1 MYQNFFQL
9 RGNPF
14 GTNPDPRYLFLTRDA
29 QEALACLTYGIQ
41 ARKGF
46 IVLSGE
52 VGTGKTTLLNKLLN
66 WLRGDRAATAF
77 VFNSSLTVGEFLDFM
92 MADFG
97 IACDSPMKSQVLL
110 RLNRWLLERY
120 RAGEAVVLIVDEA
133 QNLSL
138 PVLEEIR
145 LLTNLE
151 TSSEKLIQIVLS
163 GQPELDEKLKL
174 PRLRQLR
181 QRINLRARL
190 HPLTAEEARGYIADR
205 LRIAGGDGHEIFAPE
220 AIERVHY
227 CTNGIP
233 RLINLLCEHALISAF
248 ADQER
253 IVTADRIEQTA
264 SDLELEQKNASTL
277 GPINERESTPQEEEM
292 LRSLA
297 VAVSQIRKG
306 NSPPVR
312 VPERKS

>member
-1 MYQNFFQL
+1 MYQNFFEL

-14 GTNPDPRYLFLTRDA
+14 GANPDPRYLFLTRDA

-52 VGTGKTTLLNKLLN
+52 VGTGKTTLLNRLLT

-77 VFNSSLTVGEFLDFM
+77 VFNSSLTVSEFLDFM

-120 RAGEAVVLIVDEA
+120 RAGVAAVLIVDEA

-138 PVLEEIR
+138 QVLEEIR

-163 GQPELDEKLKL
+163 GQPELEEKLKL

-190 HPLTAEEARGYIADR
+190 NPLTLEEAHGYVAER
-205 LRIAGGDGHEIFAPE
+205 LRIAGADGRQIFAPE

-227 CTNGIP
+227 RSNGIP

-248 ADQER
+248 ADQEK
-253 IVTADRIEQTA
+253 IVTAGRIERTA
-264 SDLELEQKNASTL
+264 YDLELDQRNTAASVPAGEQ
-277 GPINERESTPQEEEM
+277 GPTAEEEEF
-292 LRSLA
+292 LRNLA
-297 VAVSQIRKG
+297 VAVQRIR
-306 NSPPVR
+306 R
-312 VPERKS
+312 ET

>member
-1 MYQNFFQL
+1 MYQNFFNL
-9 RGNPF
+9 RGSPF
-14 GTNPDPRYLFLTRDA
+14 GANPDPRYLYLTRDA

-52 VGTGKTTLLNKLLN
+52 VGTGKTTLLNKLLT
-66 WLRGDRAATAF
+66 WLRGYRAATAF

-97 IACDSPMKSQVLL
+97 ISCDSTMKSQVLL

-120 RAGEAVVLIVDEA
+120 RTGEAVVLIVDEA
-133 QNLSL
+133 QNLS
-138 PVLEEIR
+138 PQVLEEIR

-163 GQPELDEKLKL
+163 GQPELEEKLKL
-174 PRLRQLR
+174 PQLRQLR

-190 HPLTAEEARGYIADR
+190 HPLTIEEARGYVAER
-205 LRIAGGDGHEIFAPE
+205 LRIAGADGQEIFSRE
-220 AIERVHY
+220 AIGRLHEFSD
-227 CTNGIP
+227 GIP

-248 ADQER
+248 ADQEK
-253 IVTADRIEQTA
+253 IITAERIERTA
-264 SDLELEQKNASTL
+264 SDLELDQRSIGTVGESH
-277 GPINERESTPQEEEM
+277 REPDHTADDEEL
-292 LRSLA
+292 LRQLA
-297 VAVSQIRKG
+297 IAVQRIR
-306 NSPPVR
+306 R
-312 VPERKS
+312 EA

>member
-1 MYQNFFQL
+1 MYQEFFNL

-14 GTNPDPRYLFLTRDA
+14 GANPDPRYLYLTRDA

-52 VGTGKTTLLNKLLN
+52 VGTGKTTLLNKLLT
-66 WLRGDRAATAF
+66 WLRGYRAATAF

-92 MADFG
+92 IADFG

-138 PVLEEIR
+138 QVLEEIR

-163 GQPELDEKLKL
+163 GQPELEEKLKL
-174 PRLRQLR
+174 PQLRQLR

-190 HPLTAEEARGYIADR
+190 HPLTIEEARGYVAER
-205 LRIAGGDGHEIFAPE
+205 LRIAGADGQEIFNAE
-220 AIERVHY
+220 AIERLHEFS
-227 CTNGIP
+227 NGIP
-233 RLINLLCEHALISAF
+233 RLMNLLCEHALISAF
-248 ADQER
+248 ADQDK
-253 IVTADRIEQTA
+253 IVTAERIEQTA
-264 SDLELEQKNASTL
+264 CDLELDQRGATTL
-277 GPINERESTPQEEEM
+277 GEVHREPEHTVEEEEL
-292 LRSLA
+292 LRQLA
-297 VAVSQIRKG
+297 VAVQRIR
-306 NSPPVR
+306 R
-312 VPERKS
+312 EA